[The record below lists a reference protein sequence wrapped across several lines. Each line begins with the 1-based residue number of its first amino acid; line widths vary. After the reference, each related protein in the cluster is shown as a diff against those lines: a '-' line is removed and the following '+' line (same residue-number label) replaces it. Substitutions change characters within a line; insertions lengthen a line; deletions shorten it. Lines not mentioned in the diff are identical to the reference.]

1 MVLFILDNYLN
12 SSNAIL
18 LLLILFSIWFSPRW
32 SILVY
37 FSVSIIAFV
46 LRWHLLDREKRLE
59 RKREREINARNKS
72 DTGVEESRRNER
84 EKNAGKTIVQRLST
98 TGSWNDTLKGLYSF
112 LSSFFKFQSFD
123 VQVVIPVFFFF
134 FRFVNCS
141 PFSFFSFTF
150 FQRFVLIRAP
160 TVDGIEFNLVKYKS
174 K

>member
-18 LLLILFSIWFSPRW
+18 LLLILLSIWFSPRW
-32 SILVY
+32 SVLVY
-37 FSVSIIAFV
+37 FSVSIIVFV

-84 EKNAGKTIVQRLST
+84 KKRGKNDRAKAFDDGIVERYVERAIQLFVLLFQVPVIRC
-98 TGSWNDTLKGLYSF
+98 
-112 LSSFFKFQSFD
+112 SSCDSSL
-123 VQVVIPVFFFF
+123 F

>member
-32 SILVY
+32 SVLVY

-59 RKREREINARNKS
+59 RKREINAWNKS

-84 EKNAGKTIVQRLST
+84 KKRGKNDRAKAFDDGIVERYVERAIQLFVLLFQVPVIRCSSCDSNLFF
-98 TGSWNDTLKGLYSF
+98 LFSF
-112 LSSFFKFQSFD
+112 RQLFSIF
-123 VQVVIPVFFFF
+123 VFFLH
-134 FRFVNCS
+134 
-141 PFSFFSFTF
+141 FFSTF
-150 FQRFVLIRAP
+150 RSYSSTNGRWDRV
-160 TVDGIEFNLVKYKS
+160 
-174 K
+174 

>member
-59 RKREREINARNKS
+59 RKREINAWNKS

-84 EKNAGKTIVQRLST
+84 KKRGKNDRAKAFDDGIVERYVERAIQLFVLLFQVPVIRCSSCDSSLFF
-98 TGSWNDTLKGLYSF
+98 LFSF
-112 LSSFFKFQSFD
+112 RQLFS
-123 VQVVIPVFFFF
+123 ILVFFLH
-134 FRFVNCS
+134 
-141 PFSFFSFTF
+141 FFSTF
-150 FQRFVLIRAP
+150 RSYSSTNGRWDRV
-160 TVDGIEFNLVKYKS
+160 
-174 K
+174 